1 MKYLDKIEEFFCG
14 KLEGS
19 DLEQFITELNSN
31 PEFRN
36 EFEIYKKALK
46 FSIAQERNIA
56 SHVSKMIDFEL
67 NLNHLMDIKQFK
79 EVKSVDRNR
88 ETFIEILKAENEEFM
103 KRNILKSK
111 IIKSLKIAACIFLT
125 FGLCIMGII
134 LIPKYAYNNEKL
146 FEKFYSPFQ
155 YPFVTRSTSKE
166 ISIPIVNALSF
177 YIEGDYNNAISELS
191 SVDDSLIFDDAI
203 FIIKGISFIELEK
216 YDLAIEKLKLV
227 DENSLLYS
235 SALWYQGLCNLK
247 INEKKAA
254 KQIFNKLLSIDPCY
268 QKKSKKLLRFL

>member
-56 SHVSKMIDFEL
+56 SNVSKMIDFEL

-88 ETFIEILKAENEEFM
+88 ETFIEI
-103 KRNILKSK
+103 
-111 IIKSLKIAACIFLT
+111 
-125 FGLCIMGII
+125 
-134 LIPKYAYNNEKL
+134 
-146 FEKFYSPFQ
+146 
-155 YPFVTRSTSKE
+155 V
-166 ISIPIVNALSF
+166 
-177 YIEGDYNNAISELS
+177 
-191 SVDDSLIFDDAI
+191 
-203 FIIKGISFIELEK
+203 
-216 YDLAIEKLKLV
+216 
-227 DENSLLYS
+227 
-235 SALWYQGLCNLK
+235 
-247 INEKKAA
+247 
-254 KQIFNKLLSIDPCY
+254 
-268 QKKSKKLLRFL
+268 